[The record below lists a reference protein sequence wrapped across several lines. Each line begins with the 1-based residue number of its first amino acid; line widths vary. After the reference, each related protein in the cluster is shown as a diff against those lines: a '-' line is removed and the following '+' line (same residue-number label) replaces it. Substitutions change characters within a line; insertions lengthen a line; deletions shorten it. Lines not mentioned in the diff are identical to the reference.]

1 MIRYDVQIVGINNEE
16 TKNIQVTGI
25 SVDYISDIV
34 EQLEVEGF
42 INYTMVVN
50 RVE

>member
-16 TKNIQVTGI
+16 TKNIQFTRI